1 MKIQKHLP
9 LACRFAAHLL
19 SVSLLFAPPVGT
31 DVSAQGIPLNI
42 AYKDSSVLLAVEG
55 TVEVARAGS
64 QEWEIAQ
71 RDTTLRPGDRLRTE
85 PNSRAT
91 LRLSDLS
98 VFRVN
103 EMTTLQLRPP
113 PSKNKRAM
121 IDVKGGSLYFFSR
134 EKPLDVQFSTPTAAG
149 AIRGTEFLLSVAESG
164 ETLLALI
171 DGAVDLNNEHGALA
185 LAAGEVAKVAPGRAP
200 AKTAG
205 IEARKLMQWCFY
217 YPGVL
222 DVKELGLTAAE
233 QQQLDASLRAYS

>member
-1 MKIQKHLP
+1 M
-9 LACRFAAHLL
+9 
-19 SVSLLFAPPVGT
+19 
-31 DVSAQGIPLNI
+31 
-42 AYKDSSVLLAVEG
+42 
-55 TVEVARAGS
+55 
-64 QEWEIAQ
+64 
-71 RDTTLRPGDRLRTE
+71 
-85 PNSRAT
+85 
-91 LRLSDLS
+91 
-98 VFRVN
+98 FRVN
-103 EMTTLQLRPP
+103 ELTTLQLRPP
-113 PSKNKRAM
+113 PTKNKRAM

-185 LAAGEVAKVAPGRAP
+185 LAAGEVAKIAPGRAP

-233 QQQLDASLRAYS
+233 QQQLDASLRAYSEGDLLQALAGFPKQNAPTSAAAKTFHAGLLLAVGQVERAQAMLGAPGAGAPLAE